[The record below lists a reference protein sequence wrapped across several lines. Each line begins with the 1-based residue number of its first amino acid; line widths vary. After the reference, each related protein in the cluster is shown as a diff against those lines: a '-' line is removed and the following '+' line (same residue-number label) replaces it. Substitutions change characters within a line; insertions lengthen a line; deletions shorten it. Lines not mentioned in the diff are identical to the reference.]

1 METTNPNLLMQLI
14 TYVSDHSG
22 QLLELTLQHIL
33 MVLCGIGLALIIGV
47 PLGIISARNKRWS
60 SIILPA
66 ANVIQVFPSIALLAI
81 LMIVFGLGFYTVVV
95 GLFLYSLLPIIRN
108 TYVGLTQVDRSITD
122 AGKGMGM
129 NPVQLLWKVQ
139 LPLSVPF
146 LLAGLRVAAVIAIGV
161 ATMAP
166 LIGGDGLGREIYSG
180 INLRNPVRIYAGAI
194 PAALLA
200 IAADI
205 GLGRLQNKWKDLS
218 RQ

>member
-1 METTNPNLLMQLI
+1 MQLI

-33 MVLCGIGLALIIGV
+33 MVLCGIGLALLIGI
-47 PLGIISARNKRWS
+47 PLGIISARNERWS
-60 SIILPA
+60 SIILSI

-81 LMIVFGLGFYTVVV
+81 LMIVFGLGFYTVVI

-129 NPVQLLWKVQ
+129 NPVQLLWNVQ
-139 LPLSVPF
+139 LPLSIPF

-166 LIGGDGLGREIYSG
+166 LIGGDGLGREIYAG

-205 GLGRLQNKWKDLS
+205 GLGRLQNKWKVFS
-218 RQ
+218 RTTG

>member
-1 METTNPNLLMQLI
+1 MDSTPNTLMQLLE
-14 TYVSDHSG
+14 YVPNHAD

-33 MVLCGIGLALIIGV
+33 MVIYGIGLALVIGI
-47 PLGIISARNKRWS
+47 PLGIISARHKNWG
-60 SIILPA
+60 SIILST

-81 LMIVFGLGFYTVVV
+81 LMVVFGLGFYTVVI

-108 TYVGLTQVDRSITD
+108 TSVGLSQVDPNVTD
-122 AGKGMGM
+122 AGRGMGM
-129 NPVQLLWKVQ
+129 SPMQLLWKVQ
-139 LPLSVPF
+139 FPLSIPF

-180 INLRNPVRIYAGAI
+180 INLHNPVRIYAGAI
-194 PAALLA
+194 PAAMLA

-205 GLGRLQNKWKDLS
+205 GLGGLQKKLKMF
-218 RQ
+218 